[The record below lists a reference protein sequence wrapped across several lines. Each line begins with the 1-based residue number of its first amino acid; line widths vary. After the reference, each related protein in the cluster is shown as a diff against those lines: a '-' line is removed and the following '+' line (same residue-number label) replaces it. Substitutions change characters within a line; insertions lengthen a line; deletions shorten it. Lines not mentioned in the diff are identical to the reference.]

1 MKPSYKHDCERCKF
15 VGKIFRALNM
25 EGTKTK
31 VADVYESCQQ
41 QYGGSSYIL
50 RCSSYG
56 PDYITTNNFVEYMA

>member
-1 MKPSYKHDCERCKF
+1 MKPSYKHDCEHCKF

-41 QYGGSSYIL
+41 YGSRYIV